1 MKNLSA
7 NNPLPRSEPE
17 EQGLPSR
24 AILSFLD
31 FLEGVDFQVHSLIL
45 LCHGHVIAEA
55 WWRPYEATCR
65 RYLYSLSK
73 SFTSTAVGFAIQE
86 GLLDV
91 HQKVISFF
99 QDHLPSKIS
108 ANLEAMRLKDL
119 LTMSTGHAIDT
130 TMMIL
135 PERQGNWAQAIL
147 SAPVDF
153 PPGTHFLYN
162 SGATYLLSCIVQQVS
177 RQSVLDYLTPRLFEP
192 LGISGMTWE
201 TCPRGINT
209 GGWGLSLTTED
220 LAKFGQFYLQ
230 KGSWDGRQLLSAA
243 WIADASSAQVRAD
256 PEEREKE
263 PSDWGQGYGYQFWRC
278 QNNAYRGDGAF
289 GQYCIVMPDQDAV
302 LAITSQTPDMQ
313 KVLDRV
319 WKHLLLEM
327 TAYPLPPDPRTRAI
341 LHSRLAS
348 LEIHLGPGYSPSGA
362 INGFFGRRFSLQ
374 ENFLGLQAISI
385 SFGQDASIFH
395 LWDASS
401 EFQLVFGDR
410 TWKCSETW
418 LPLMQPT
425 MMALLLGLSG
435 RSPLKVAAFGQWRDA
450 ETFTISLQYLE
461 TPHTTTI
468 TFKFQGDELHLD
480 VTSSMARLS
489 DLPLP
494 GAEMSFVGVL
504 QPSILRLDGAVSR

>member
-1 MKNLSA
+1 MKNLSV
-7 NNPLPRSEPE
+7 NNPMPRSEPE

-31 FLEGVDFQVHSLIL
+31 SLEGVDFQVHSLML

-73 SFTSTAVGFAIQE
+73 SFTSTAVGFAAQE

-91 HQKVISFF
+91 QQKVISFF
-99 QDHLPSKIS
+99 QDDLPSKIS

-119 LTMSTGHAIDT
+119 LTMSTGHAVDT

-135 PERQGNWAQAIL
+135 PEGQVNWAQAIL

-162 SGATYLLSCIVQQVS
+162 SGATYLLSCIIQHVS
-177 RQSVLDYLTPRLFEP
+177 GQTVLDYLTPRLFEP

-230 KGSWDGRQLLSAA
+230 KGCWDSRQLLSAA
-243 WIADASSAQVRAD
+243 WIAEATSAPVRTD

-278 QNNAYRGDGAF
+278 QHNAYRADGAF

-319 WKHLLLEM
+319 WKHLLPEM
-327 TAYPLPPDPRTRAI
+327 TARPLPPEPRTREI
-341 LHSRLAS
+341 MHSRLAS
-348 LEIHLGPGYSPSGA
+348 LEIHLEPVYPPSGDM
-362 INGFFGRRFSLQ
+362 NGFSGRRFLLQ
-374 ENFLGLQAISI
+374 ENPFGLKAISV
-385 SFGQDASIFH
+385 SFGREASIFQ

-401 EFQLVFGDR
+401 EFQLAFGNR

-425 MMALLLGLSG
+425 LMALLLRRRI

-450 ETFTISLQYLE
+450 GTFALVLQYLE

-468 TFKFQGDELHLD
+468 TLKFQGDELHLD
-480 VTSSMARLS
+480 VTSSMAKLS
-489 DLPLP
+489 DIPLA
-494 GAEMSFVGVL
+494 GAEMSFVGLL
-504 QPSILRLDGAVSR
+504 QPSTTAVPMK